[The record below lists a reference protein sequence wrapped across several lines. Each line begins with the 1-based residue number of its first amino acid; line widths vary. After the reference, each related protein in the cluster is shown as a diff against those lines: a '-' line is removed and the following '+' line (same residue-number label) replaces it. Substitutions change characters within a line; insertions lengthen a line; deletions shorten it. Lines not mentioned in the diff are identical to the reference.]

1 MRPTLTIPR
10 PAAIAPAAIAG
21 IVAAEA
27 LGPAGSAPLAWLA
40 ASVLAL
46 SLGAARHWI
55 GVLLLAAACGGGV
68 AALAQEMCRA
78 PVLPAGASV
87 DTRTPSVLTGEVA
100 APVDVAPDGVRFT
113 LRLDLPARAGV
124 AVTVRG
130 PVSPP
135 LPGDRVRVEGRL
147 RSARGYLVPGVP
159 DARRRAL
166 AARGADLSMAVGPEG
181 YARVAGGGDL
191 APTRWAVEAQ
201 RALSQTIADRGGDPA
216 GSGLARAMT
225 VGDRGAVPDAA
236 ATRFR
241 DAGVAH
247 VLAVSGLHL
256 GVVALVV
263 FVLCSRLWG
272 LLWPLA
278 VRVAPRTA
286 GAAGAAAAAI
296 AYAMVTGARV
306 ATVRALLVALVIL
319 AGIATSRRARFI
331 DALGVAALILIATGP
346 SVVFEVSFQ
355 LSFAATATLAL
366 AMRPRDA
373 GVELDP
379 GPRWRRLLAAA
390 GRRVGQLVRASVWA
404 TAATAPLTAL
414 AFARVA
420 TGGVLANLVVVPL
433 SELVVL
439 PAGLVGAVLAQ
450 LSPAAGGPAID
461 LSVGAAALA
470 DRAAGLVAGLAP
482 AVDVPPP
489 SAVELLAALAM
500 WAGAVLWVRRAV
512 ARRRAVLLVLG
523 GALVVAGS
531 WIWTTRVAP
540 AARDDLRITFLD
552 VGQGDAAVIEL
563 PGGGAWL
570 VDAGGLPF
578 VPDDLPPA
586 ESARVGALPGE
597 RSVLAYLQA
606 RRIRR
611 LDVVV
616 ISHPHPDHFR
626 GLAAVARAVDIGE
639 VWVAA
644 DDRAGG
650 EHATLLRSLA
660 ARGARIVHPPLDR
673 PLTVHGVTFTVL
685 APRYLGPRA
694 AADPVRSVNDDSLV
708 LRVSRGDRSVLF
720 TGDLEQEGESL
731 LVAREAP
738 ALAADVVKVP
748 HHGSRTSSSPG
759 LIAAV
764 HPRLAVISCG
774 VANRFGFPHAGV
786 ADRWR
791 AAGARVLRTDRAGSV
806 TVIIGPHGGVGVR
819 TVEPP

>member
-1 MRPTLTIPR
+1 MPR
-10 PAAIAPAAIAG
+10 PAVIAPAAIGG
-21 IVAAEA
+21 IVAAGA
-27 LGPAGSAPLAWLA
+27 LGPAGSAPLVWLA
-40 ASVLAL
+40 AAVLAL
-46 SLGAARHWI
+46 ASGAARHRI
-55 GVLLLAAACGGGV
+55 GVLLLAFACGGG
-68 AALAQEMCRA
+68 AGALDQRLGHEPA
-78 PVLPAGASV
+78 VPAGAAV
-87 DTRTPSVLTGEVA
+87 DTRARTALTGEVV
-100 APVDVAPDGVRFT
+100 APVDVTGDSVRFT
-113 LRLDLPARAGV
+113 VRLGPPAGAGV

-130 PVSPP
+130 RVPPP

-147 RSARGYLVPGVP
+147 RSARGYLVPGVA

-166 AARGADLSMAVGPEG
+166 AARGADLSMTVAPDD
-181 YARVAGGGDL
+181 YARVASGAGL
-191 APTRWAVEAQ
+191 APSRWAAEAQ
-201 RALSQTIADRGGDPA
+201 RALSKAIAGRGGDAA

-236 ATRFR
+236 ASRFR

-263 FVLCSRLWG
+263 FVLFGRLWG
-272 LLWPLA
+272 LFDRLA
-278 VRVAPRTA
+278 ARVAPRTA
-286 GAAGAAAAAI
+286 SAAAAAAAAI
-296 AYAMVTGARV
+296 AYAMITGARI
-306 ATVRALLVALVIL
+306 ATLRALLVALVML

-366 AMRPRDA
+366 AIRPREGDT
-373 GVELDP
+373 EP
-379 GPRWRRLLAAA
+379 GDRSRWRRLLSAA
-390 GRRVGQLVRASVWA
+390 RSRVGQLVRASAWA

-414 AFARVA
+414 AFSRVA

-439 PAGLVGAVLAQ
+439 PAGLIGALLAQ
-450 LSPAAGGPAID
+450 LSPAIGGPAID

-470 DRAAGLVAGLAP
+470 DRAAGWVAGLAP
-482 AVDVPPP
+482 VVDVPPP
-489 SAVELLAALAM
+489 NAVELLGALVV

-512 ARRRAVLLVLG
+512 SRRRAGLLVLC
-523 GALVVAGS
+523 GALVISGS
-531 WIWTTRVAP
+531 WIWTTRIAP
-540 AARDDLRITFLD
+540 AVDDDLRITFLD

-578 VPDDLPPA
+578 VSEDLPPA
-586 ESARVGALPGE
+586 ERARVGALPGE

-650 EHATLLRSLA
+650 EHAALLRRLA
-660 ARGARIVHPPLDR
+660 ARGTRIVHPPLDR
-673 PLTVHGVTFTVL
+673 PLTRHGVTFTVL
-685 APRYLGPRA
+685 APRYLGPLA

-720 TGDLEQEGESL
+720 TGDLEEEGESL

-806 TVIIGPHGGVGVR
+806 TVVIGPNGRVGVR